1 MIENIRQMKKEEL
14 SLYQMKYRFLEICNE
29 SPLAMSM
36 AIPTDQTAKLFL
48 KPKKIYLTEKGAV
61 ME

>member
-1 MIENIRQMKKEEL
+1 MKKEEL